1 MDRKLI
7 AKLFVLFIATTL
19 VMTACAGNQE
29 QELLATLNAI
39 QTQNA
44 QKETQAA
51 LNVTQTAVEAVVQ
64 TANAP
69 APTIVPSDTPEPT
82 PTSEPTATEAPSPT
96 VSLTPTES
104 ASPTAPPAPVSSGA
118 VCLTEKTESGLN
130 GVRVGNNSGQDFSIT
145 LRCSGGPCQDKSNTY
160 YKCKFPPGTYMFYV
174 WPGRYNISWT
184 ICGESQSFV
193 HPLNAQWYIQLKKC
207 K

>member
-1 MDRKLI
+1 MDRKSSTALT
-7 AKLFVLFIATTL
+7 LFMVITL
-19 VMTACAGNQE
+19 VLTSCAGGQE
-29 QELLATLNAI
+29 EQLLATLNAV

-44 QKETQAA
+44 QIETQAA
-51 LNVTQTAVEAVVQ
+51 LNITQTAVEAAVQ
-64 TANAP
+64 TAI
-69 APTIVPSDTPEPT
+69 APTPTNIPTNTPEPT
-82 PTSEPTATEAPSPT
+82 PTEEATATEASSPT
-96 VSLTPTES
+96 ASLTPTEE
-104 ASPTAPPAPVSSGA
+104 ATPTPPPAPTSSGA

-145 LRCSGGPCQDKSNTY
+145 LRCSGGPCQDKSQTY
-160 YKCKFPPGTYMFYV
+160 YKCKFPPGTFLFYV

-184 ICGESQSFV
+184 ICGETESFV